1 VTYEVRTKVQPYSLV
16 PAIRQAV
23 QSVDKN
29 APVIGVRTQEDQI
42 NDTIRQERLLANL
55 TVSFGVLALL
65 LACIG
70 IYGVMSYTVAR
81 RTNEIGIRLA
91 LGAQNRTIFRMI
103 LNEALRVTVIGVVVG
118 LGAGFLLTQFLR
130 TMLFE
135 LKPNDPIAIAS
146 AALLLLL
153 VSLTSALVPA
163 LRASRLEPTEAL
175 RYE

>member
-1 VTYEVRTKVQPYSLV
+1 
-16 PAIRQAV
+16 
-23 QSVDKN
+23 
-29 APVIGVRTQEDQI
+29 
-42 NDTIRQERLLANL
+42 
-55 TVSFGVLALL
+55 
-65 LACIG
+65 
-70 IYGVMSYTVAR
+70 
-81 RTNEIGIRLA
+81 
-91 LGAQNRTIFRMI
+91 MI
-103 LNEALRVTVIGVVVG
+103 LNEALRVTIIGVIVG
-118 LGAGFLLTQFLR
+118 LGAGFLLTEFLR